1 MRDDFM
7 VLDGNDAS
15 DPMFKVK
22 FFRRDGDGHATLAF
36 WVALDD
42 MEALQLANGLIGW
55 LTQKKELAV
64 CVVEAEREAEMA
76 IPA

>member
-1 MRDDFM
+1 MEPKFV

-15 DPMFKVK
+15 DPTFKVK
-22 FFRRDGDGHATLAF
+22 FLYMDGSGKA
-36 WVALDD
+36 VPALWFEVD
-42 MEALQLANGLIGW
+42 ELQALQLANGLIGW

-64 CVVEAEREAEMA
+64 CVVEAEMAAELA